1 MSKIYW
7 IASGK
12 GGVGK
17 STVTANL
24 AAALA
29 ASDKR
34 VLAVDADLALRNL
47 DLFFGMQDQVIFD
60 IQDVCLKKCA
70 ADKAIYPVSDHRK
83 LYFLPAPSRM
93 EIPAPELYARMR
105 KFLHSVE
112 SQFDYILV
120 DCPCGT
126 GFFQTFGD
134 VLISP
139 IFVATPDLTSIRDA
153 GKVADLAALS
163 GMEEGRLIINRLNGS
178 RVRRGLSFDVGEI
191 QQQVNLKLL
200 GIVPEDPM
208 ASAYANRGILIS
220 DSRRRK
226 ISRAFFN
233 IAARLEN
240 KETELLSL

>member
-17 STVTANL
+17 STVAANL

-29 ASDKR
+29 ASDRR
-34 VLAVDADLALRNL
+34 VLAVDADIALRNL
-47 DLFFGMQDQVIFD
+47 DLLFGMQDQVIFD
-60 IQDVCLKKCA
+60 VQDVCLGKCSA
-70 ADKAIYPVSDHRK
+70 EKAIYPVPNHRK

-93 EIPAPELYARMR
+93 EVSASELYPRMR

-112 SQFDYILV
+112 SQFDCILV

-126 GFFQTFGD
+126 GFLQTFGD

-139 IFVATPDLTSIRDA
+139 ILVATPDVTSIRDA
-153 GKVADLAALS
+153 GKLADLAALS
-163 GMEEGRLIINRLNGS
+163 GMEDGKLIINRLNGK
-178 RVRRGLSFDVGEI
+178 RVRRGLSFDVSEI

-208 ASAYANRGILIS
+208 ASAYANRGILIF

-240 KETELLSL
+240 KETELLQL